1 LSLFRDL
8 INQSSS
14 TNESNDLKYIF
25 EQSAILFETILSPP
39 KLKNLRFAATTVI
52 TSSSTDLSSVD
63 STTFQTEDNDDEEN
77 NNNNQKDNYLIQ
89 FATNLCQYCFQFCI
103 EQPTPSAFEYS
114 LDLFT
119 RLLNPSTSN
128 SIEIITKLTEK
139 NDNTATIPEIFYLN
153 NARPTIKI
161 AIEQHCSLDNIVE
174 LTIQIL
180 NTFDSSEVVVEN
192 VLADLIKVRN
202 KNDFSILSIKGNYI
216 NN

>member
-1 LSLFRDL
+1 M
-8 INQSSS
+8 
-14 TNESNDLKYIF
+14 
-25 EQSAILFETILSPP
+25 
-39 KLKNLRFAATTVI
+39 
-52 TSSSTDLSSVD
+52 D
-63 STTFQTEDNDDEEN
+63 STTFQTEDNDDGENNNN

-103 EQPTPSAFEYS
+103 EHSNHSAFEYS

-153 NARPTIKI
+153 YARPTIKI
-161 AIEQHCSLDNIVE
+161 AIEQHCSLDHIVE

-180 NTFDSSEVVVEN
+180 NTFDSSEVVVER

-202 KNDFSILSIKGNYI
+202 KNDFSISSIT
-216 NN
+216 